1 MKTTL
6 HAQVRLTIVRQV
18 EFEADTKLSVA
29 EIDEITKRQAIQEY
43 GEFDEIDVE
52 DWSGSPISS
61 EHG

>member
-6 HAQVRLTIVRQV
+6 HAQVRLTIIRQV

-29 EIDEITKRQAIQEY
+29 EIDEIAKRQAIQKY

-52 DWSGSPISS
+52 DWSGSPISY